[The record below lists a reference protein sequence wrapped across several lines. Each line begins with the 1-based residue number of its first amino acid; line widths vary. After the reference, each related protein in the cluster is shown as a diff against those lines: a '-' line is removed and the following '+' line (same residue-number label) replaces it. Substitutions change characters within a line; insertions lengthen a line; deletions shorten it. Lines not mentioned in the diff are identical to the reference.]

1 MRLRV
6 LLPLIIAVTGTVGL
20 QRRDKDEDNL
30 VQSYFDALIPVVTDT
45 ILHQNAGP
53 GIGADVKNAFSVCW
67 LRLTHSVFTSLV

>member
-6 LLPLIIAVTGTVGL
+6 LLPLIIAATGTVGL

-53 GIGADVKNAFSVCW
+53 GIGADVKNAFPVCW